1 MTVRPTPSADAGGA
15 SDAAPSA
22 VRPPRVRRPPSTGGA
37 SATVTRL
44 GPADTRPDP
53 VPVSAVQ
60 GTLAL
65 DLYGWRS
72 VPETPELQASPR
84 PRLNL
89 LEGGGSDATL
99 HPWAARFAQAVVEVL
114 GGDRPLP
121 QLVRWTSDRV
131 YSELGRRVRI
141 LGRSSPAHQRLRT
154 VRPQV
159 RSVHVFQPTAGSAEV
174 SVHVRHGHR
183 SRALAARLEHDEQ
196 GWRCTALQ
204 LG

>member
-1 MTVRPTPSADAGGA
+1 MTIHPTPATGA
-15 SDAAPSA
+15 S
-22 VRPPRVRRPPSTGGA
+22 RVRRPPSAGEAAA
-37 SATVTRL
+37 SVTRL
-44 GPADTRPDP
+44 GSADGRQEP
-53 VPVSAVQ
+53 VPVAAVQ

-72 VPETPELQASPR
+72 MPETPELQPAAR

-89 LEGGGSDATL
+89 VEGGGSDTTL

-114 GGDRPLP
+114 GGDRPLS

-131 YSELGRRVRI
+131 YAELGRRVRI

-159 RSVHVFQPTAGSAEV
+159 RSVHVFQPTADTAEV

-183 SRALAARLEHDEQ
+183 SRALAARLEHDER
-196 GWRCTALQ
+196 GWRCTVLQ